1 MNPTE
6 RFHTWTHL
14 TLFLMLFMIT
24 LAVMKFSTP
33 TGLATG
39 NQTFAANGIGDFK
52 PFLTAVGLLMTM
64 LIVALIICGKKRP
77 ARQGEEKNFQET
89 IPAQQHSLDEINRQ
103 LAELRKKLR

>member
-1 MNPTE
+1 MNTTE
-6 RFHTWTHL
+6 RFHTWSHL
-14 TLFLMLFMIT
+14 VLFLMLFMIT

-39 NQTFAANGIGDFK
+39 NQTITANGIGDFK

-64 LIVALIICGKKRP
+64 LIVALITYGKKGP
-77 ARQGEEKNFQET
+77 ARQGGEKSAKGAPPSNQYL
-89 IPAQQHSLDEINRQ
+89 LDEINRR